1 MSVLTNHPKTA
12 KGIYSIKDKT
22 VEFFGDTYRLIIE
35 GGHTRSANYHLAQI
49 RRNGHPIANGKCTY
63 HNRTWES
70 WEGESATK
78 DAIRKLGKSFEQ
90 LEDVLINGTRIEEA
104 AETDRM
110 FNNFKAA
117 HDELSDRGKE
127 IFTNSGISI
136 ESKEDAQRVTGLMKM
151 ATLSGI

>member
-22 VEFFGDTYRLIIE
+22 VEYCGDTYRLIIE
-35 GGHTRSANYHLAQI
+35 GGHTRSVNYHLAQI
-49 RRNGHPIANGKCTY
+49 RRNGTPIANGKNTY
-63 HNRTWES
+63 CNRPWES

-104 AETDRM
+104 AKM

-117 HDELSDRGKE
+117 HDELSERGKE
-127 IFTNSGISI
+127 IFANSGISV
-136 ESKEDAQRVTGLMKM
+136 ESEEDAQRVTSLMKM
-151 ATLSGI
+151 AALMGI